1 MALACGH
8 TPATR
13 GVISVPV
20 GRKFAIQAPVDCWI
34 SISTN
39 AAGDAT
45 LSDFHYAWIKGGTVY
60 VFLIPA
66 ASPPVFLSGVT
77 TDPNGDVAPTQLTF
91 IDSGASLL

>member
-8 TPATR
+8 SNASR

-34 SISTN
+34 SISAN
-39 AAGDAT
+39 AAGDA
-45 LSDFHYAWIKGGTVY
+45 LLVNFQFAWILAGKVY

-66 ASPPVFLSGVT
+66 ASAPQFLSGLT
-77 TDPNGDVAPTQLTF
+77 TDANGDSSPTALTF
-91 IDSGASLL
+91 IDSGTSGI